1 VVKFSLVVPIKDEID
16 LLPLTLPSYYALNPD
31 EVIFCL
37 DHPKS
42 PEIVKKISLLAKKYN
57 ALDKTRIIGVKKNS
71 NYRFH
76 QAIVRRTGFK
86 EAKNDI
92 ILTGDIDTIF
102 HLSIRDHID
111 LVGQGNIKLVSFSKF
126 SYPIS
131 FRKSVIWLIHKFY
144 PHESFTGLYAFSK
157 STWLET
163 EDMKSLKKI
172 PRGEDTHLHIYLTKR
187 YNSKFISG
195 VKNIVLRPFES
206 RKYLFLCGWTQWV
219 QRKTPLWRVLI
230 STVLYFRP
238 YWLFG
243 YLKARIMNITTIRD

>member
-42 PEIVKKISLLAKKYN
+42 PEIVKKINFLARKYN
-57 ALDKTRIIGVKKNS
+57 ALNKTRIIGIKKNL

-76 QAIVRRTGFK
+76 QALVRRTGFK

-102 HLSIRDHID
+102 HLSIRDYIN

-131 FRKSVIWLIHKFY
+131 FRKSLIWLIHRIY

-157 STWLET
+157 SAWLET
-163 EDMKSLKKI
+163 EDVKSLKKI
-172 PRGEDTHLHIYLTKR
+172 PRGEDTHLHVYLTKR

-195 VKNIVLRPFES
+195 VKNIVLRPQES
-206 RKYLFLCGWTQWV
+206 RKYLFLCGWTQWT
-219 QRKTPLWRVLI
+219 QRKTSLWRILI

-243 YLKARIMNITTIRD
+243 YLKARFMNRTTIKD